1 MELTFFLADEPDVEA
16 LSSLDPDRDW
26 RELQLGE
33 RAWVLQ
39 TYLRLARAGHPVRLS
54 STLPQKGMVV
64 FHSKHRRA
72 LMRERHRMRDVV
84 LVGVRADNRE
94 PLIAD
99 FEVVQN
105 GRFADDR
112 RRFFIPHW
120 PQPGLIPR
128 DPARG
133 AAVSRIAYKGFDGN
147 LDSAFRSPAW
157 SGFLAENGIDWVV
170 DSVEFAGRAT
180 DRFAL
185 EWPDFRTVDLV
196 LAVRPRGR
204 RRRLETSKP
213 ATKLVNAWIA
223 GVPAIL
229 GPELAFR
236 ELRRSELDY
245 LEVSSLDEAR
255 AAVRRLLEDP
265 DLYRAMV
272 ENGRRRAAELTGEAL
287 LQQWRSLLYERIP
300 ALAAT
305 PRGRLARRVPLPVK
319 VPARWL
325 ARLLTLRPAR

>member
-1 MELTFFLADEPDVEA
+1 
-16 LSSLDPDRDW
+16 
-26 RELQLGE
+26 
-33 RAWVLQ
+33 
-39 TYLRLARAGHPVRLS
+39 
-54 STLPQKGMVV
+54 
-64 FHSKHRRA
+64 
-72 LMRERHRMRDVV
+72 MRDVV
-84 LVGVRADNRE
+84 LVGIRADNRE

-147 LDSAFRSPAW
+147 LDPEFRSPAW
-157 SGFLAENGIDWVV
+157 TGFLAENGIDWVV

-180 DRFAL
+180 DRLAL

-196 LAVRPRGR
+196 LAVRPRGGR
-204 RRRLETSKP
+204 ETSKP

-223 GVPAIL
+223 GVPALL

-255 AAVRRLLEDP
+255 AAVRRLLDDP
-265 DLYRAMV
+265 GLYRAMV
-272 ENGRRRAAELTGEAL
+272 ENGRRRAAELTGEVL
-287 LQQWRSLLYERIP
+287 VRKWTSLLFERIP

-305 PRGRLARRVPLPVK
+305 PRGRLTRRLPLPVK
-319 VPARWL
+319 VSARWL